1 MEMNRPRRAKQLH
14 KRTKTAIKKMVKTQF
29 VNYYKAIVIDP
40 TWFDKNMDVCTYKTK
55 QKVE

>member
-40 TWFDKNMDVCTYKTK
+40 TWFDKHGRMHLQNKI
-55 QKVE
+55 ES